1 MRNLIF
7 LISFIC
13 CHTFSKA
20 QSFDDSRVDNL
31 MLHMPAKQTH
41 STADIAEYVKQNFD
55 SDLKKLRAVYVWVAS
70 NIKYDTDSANVINMG
85 LDPDAKVTAALRRRR
100 GVCENYAAIFNEIC
114 LRSGLTSFIVDGY
127 TKQNGFIDKT
137 GHSWCA
143 VFIDN
148 TWLLCD
154 PTWDEGSGNTK
165 YFLVRPSEMIETHM
179 PFDPLWQLLNYP
191 VSHQMFY
198 TGNIYPDKKLP
209 FINYAD
215 SVSAYI
221 KMDSMQRLRS
231 TAFRIEQSGLYNN
244 MVKNRHEQTKMNI
257 EIIREDKD
265 VDLYNSAV
273 ADLNNAT
280 ATYNNFVQ
288 FRNKQFT
295 PAVTDNA
302 LQALLNGIETQ
313 LLSAHKKLDEIA
325 KTEAGFKFSTDA
337 LRDKLNALALRV
349 KEQKDFVK
357 VYLNTATANR
367 LSLFYNKQVI
377 QVNAKN

>member
-7 LISFIC
+7 LISFISFP
-13 CHTFSKA
+13 TFLKA
-20 QSFDDSRVDNL
+20 QSFDESRIDNL
-31 MLHMPAKQTH
+31 MLHIPVKQTH

-55 SDLKKLRAVYVWVAS
+55 SDRKKLRAVYVWVAS

-100 GVCENYAAIFNEIC
+100 GVCENYAAIFNDIC
-114 LRSGLTSFIVDGY
+114 LRSGLTSFVVDGY
-127 TKQNGFIDKT
+127 TKQNGFVDKT

-165 YFLVRPSEMIETHM
+165 YFLVQPSEMIETHM

-198 TGNIYPDKKLP
+198 TGNIFPDKKQP

-215 SVSAYI
+215 SVIAYI

-231 TAFRIEQSGLYNN
+231 TAFRIEQNGLYNN

-273 ADLNNAT
+273 ADLNAAT
-280 ATYNNFVQ
+280 ATYNNFVEY
-288 FRNKQFT
+288 RNKQFT
-295 PAVTDNA
+295 PAITDNA
-302 LQALLNGIETQ
+302 LQALLDGIDAK
-313 LLSAHKKLDEIA
+313 LSSAHKKLDEIA
-325 KTEAGFKFSTDA
+325 KTEASFKFSTDGI
-337 LRDKLNALALRV
+337 RDKLNALAVRV
-349 KEQKDFVK
+349 KEQNIFLKT
-357 VYLNTATANR
+357 YLNTASANR
-367 LSLFYNKQVI
+367 QSLFYNKQVT
-377 QVNAKN
+377 QSKTKE